1 MSLTT
6 FAIRCHV
13 ATAIL
18 GGCVGLML
26 GGCAK
31 KDPPVWS
38 MQVPSP
44 GGEWRAIAET
54 FVWTGPGTND
64 GETTLRIERGAG
76 RDLYS
81 SEVLAVG
88 DGGASLGLSMKWLS
102 PTHLLIVIKEDP
114 SNLQEQVVKIIRD
127 RHLAEV

>member
-1 MSLTT
+1 M
-6 FAIRCHV
+6 
-13 ATAIL
+13 
-18 GGCVGLML
+18 
-26 GGCAK
+26 
-31 KDPPVWS
+31 
-38 MQVPSP
+38 
-44 GGEWRAIAET
+44 
-54 FVWTGPGTND
+54 
-64 GETTLRIERGAG
+64 RIERGAG

>member
-1 MSLTT
+1 MRSN
-6 FAIRCHV
+6 V
-13 ATAIL
+13 AL
-18 GGCVGLML
+18 PPLSSGGVSGYCSEG
-26 GGCAK
+26 AQK
-31 KDPPVWS
+31 KVWS

-64 GETTLRIERGAG
+64 GETTVRIERGTG

-88 DGGASLGLSMKWLS
+88 DAGQSLGLSMKWLS

-114 SNLQEQVVKIIRD
+114 GKLQEQVVKTSGIDISLKYDNRGG
-127 RHLAEV
+127 RH